1 MSGMPLRRW
10 AFLAVVAALG
20 IAAVALTLSG
30 PPGASVPVAA
40 GASDG
45 PAHVGAPAV
54 GAAGGHPAFHR
65 SLGSGAAAL

>member
-45 PAHVGAPAV
+45 PA
-54 GAAGGHPAFHR
+54 AGGGTCRRRRRRDRR
-65 SLGSGAAAL
+65 S